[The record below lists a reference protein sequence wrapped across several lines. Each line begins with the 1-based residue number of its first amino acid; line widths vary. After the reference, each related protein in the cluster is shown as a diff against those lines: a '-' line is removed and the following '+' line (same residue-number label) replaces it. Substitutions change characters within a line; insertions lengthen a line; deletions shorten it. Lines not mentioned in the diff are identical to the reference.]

1 MLKIL
6 VLILIVFKI
15 NTSGVMMVTDGDII
29 IRLIKG
35 DQMPYFN
42 SYYKSK

>member
-6 VLILIVFKI
+6 VIMLILFKM

-29 IRLIKG
+29 IRLI
-35 DQMPYFN
+35 
-42 SYYKSK
+42 

>member
-6 VLILIVFKI
+6 VLILIMFKM

-29 IRLIKG
+29 IRLI
-35 DQMPYFN
+35 
-42 SYYKSK
+42 

>member
-6 VLILIVFKI
+6 VLISIMFKM
-15 NTSGVMMVTDGDII
+15 NTSGRMMVTDGDII

-35 DQMPYFN
+35 D
-42 SYYKSK
+42 

>member
-1 MLKIL
+1 MLKLL
-6 VLILIVFKI
+6 VFILIVFKM

-35 DQMPYFN
+35 D
-42 SYYKSK
+42 